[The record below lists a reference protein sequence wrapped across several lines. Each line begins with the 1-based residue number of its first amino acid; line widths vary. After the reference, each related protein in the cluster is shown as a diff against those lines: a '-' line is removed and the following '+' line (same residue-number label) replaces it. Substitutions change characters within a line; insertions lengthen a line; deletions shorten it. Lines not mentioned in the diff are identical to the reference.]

1 MSRNTYRRERTADRN
16 RTAAM
21 NLKSL
26 LSILLM
32 GLSAQAATIIATVPR
47 ASYTAG
53 STIPVEISV
62 TKVTD
67 LYAFQIDISFN
78 PAVLEAQSIAEG
90 GYFLSNGISFL
101 PGTVNNSAGTISLLG
116 DSLSGPGPGFTGNT
130 LLATATFTA
139 LAPRST
145 SISPINLVL
154 LDSNLSDITAGAS
167 IASVMISGGIATP
180 EPSFLGVVSGLAC
193 LGFIAFRKR
202 LAADVI

>member
-1 MSRNTYRRERTADRN
+1 
-16 RTAAM
+16 
-21 NLKSL
+21 
-26 LSILLM
+26 M

-53 STIPVEISV
+53 TPSRSKSRSRKSRTY
-62 TKVTD
+62 T
-67 LYAFQIDISFN
+67 LFQIDISFN

-139 LAPRST
+139 LAPGST
-145 SISPINLVL
+145 SISPINLVCL
-154 LDSNLSDITAGAS
+154 TATYRTS
-167 IASVMISGGIATP
+167 LRV
-180 EPSFLGVVSGLAC
+180 
-193 LGFIAFRKR
+193 R
-202 LAADVI
+202 L